1 MSFSAWLSTHYEERG
16 PVKWLAFFLEVIA
29 ALTLLLLMLLTCT
42 DVLGRYLFDNSLD
55 AASELTEIC
64 IAILVFAE
72 MPIITWRSG
81 HVVVDILDKF
91 FGNAIIK
98 ALALFSILIMSS
110 SLYYV
115 AHRIF
120 YMGARSLRRG
130 EESEYLAIP
139 VGYVVQYIA
148 IMSWVTAGAVITYGI
163 YILLFP
169 KKETDSEDIQ
179 SVNNQLV
186 NSQSASSP
194 QSVSSQSKVEGAK

>member
-1 MSFSAWLSTHYEERG
+1 MSFSAWLSTHYEEQG
-16 PVKWLAFFLEVIA
+16 LVKWLAFFLEIIA
-29 ALTLLLLMLLTCT
+29 AITLLLLMLLTCT

-64 IAILVFAE
+64 IAVLVFAE
-72 MPIITWRSG
+72 MPIITWRGG

-91 FGNAIIK
+91 IGKKVIK
-98 ALALFSILIMSS
+98 VLALLSIFVMSS

-120 YMGARSLRRG
+120 YIGGRSIRRG

-139 VGYVVQYIA
+139 MGHIVQYIA

-169 KKETDSEDIQ
+169 KSDQPKSDLNDMKEED
-179 SVNNQLV
+179 
-186 NSQSASSP
+186 
-194 QSVSSQSKVEGAK
+194 

>member
-1 MSFSAWLSTHYEERG
+1 MSFSAWLSTHYEEKG
-16 PVKWLAFFLEVIA
+16 LVKWLAFFLEVIA
-29 ALTLLLLMLLTCT
+29 ALTLLILMLLTCT

-64 IAILVFAE
+64 IAIIVFAE

-81 HVVVDILDKF
+81 HVVVDILDRFMGKK
-91 FGNAIIK
+91 IIK
-98 ALALFSILIMSS
+98 VLSLLSIFIMAS

-120 YMGARSLRRG
+120 FMGARSLRRG

-139 VGYVVQYIA
+139 MGHVVQYIA

-169 KKETDSEDIQ
+169 NKPEQYSEPSESLSSSKE
-179 SVNNQLV
+179 
-186 NSQSASSP
+186 
-194 QSVSSQSKVEGAK
+194 AK

>member
-1 MSFSAWLSTHYEERG
+1 MSFSAWLSTHYEEQG

-64 IAILVFAE
+64 IAIIVFAE
-72 MPIITWRSG
+72 MPIITWRGG
-81 HVVVDILDKF
+81 HVVVDILDRFIGKKV
-91 FGNAIIK
+91 IK
-98 ALALFSILIMSS
+98 VLAVFSIFVMSS

-115 AHRIF
+115 AHRMF
-120 YMGARSLRRG
+120 FMAERSLRRG

-139 VGYVVQYIA
+139 MGHIVQYIA
-148 IMSWVTAGAVITYGI
+148 IMSWITAGSVITYGL

-169 KKETDSEDIQ
+169 RTTTPPADLSDTLPKLKE
-179 SVNNQLV
+179 
-186 NSQSASSP
+186 
-194 QSVSSQSKVEGAK
+194 AK

>member
-1 MSFSAWLSTHYEERG
+1 MSFSAWLSTHYEEQG
-16 PVKWLAFFLEVIA
+16 LVKWLAFFLEVVA

-64 IAILVFAE
+64 IAVLVFAE
-72 MPIITWRSG
+72 MPIITWRGG
-81 HVVVDILDKF
+81 HVVVDILDRFIGKR
-91 FGNAIIK
+91 IIK
-98 ALALFSILIMSS
+98 VLGLLSIFIMSS

-120 YMGARSLRRG
+120 FIGARSIRRG

-139 VGYVVQYIA
+139 MGHIVQYIA
-148 IMSWVTAGAVITYGI
+148 IMSWVTAGTVITYGI

-169 KKETDSEDIQ
+169 RNPTQHSDSSESEPSSKE
-179 SVNNQLV
+179 
-186 NSQSASSP
+186 
-194 QSVSSQSKVEGAK
+194 AK

>member
-1 MSFSAWLSTHYEERG
+1 MSFSAWLSTHYEEKG
-16 PVKWLAFFLEVIA
+16 LVKWIAFFLEVIA
-29 ALTLLLLMLLTCT
+29 AITLLILMLLTCT

-64 IAILVFAE
+64 IAVLVFAE
-72 MPIITWRSG
+72 MPIITWRGG
-81 HVVVDILDKF
+81 HVVVDILDRFIGDK
-91 FGNAIIK
+91 IIK
-98 ALALFSILIMSS
+98 ILGLLSIFVMSS

-120 YMGARSLRRG
+120 YIGGRSIRRG

-139 VGYVVQYIA
+139 MGHVVQYIA

-169 KKETDSEDIQ
+169 NTPTQSSDSD
-179 SVNNQLV
+179 SD
-186 NSQSASSP
+186 SDSS
-194 QSVSSQSKVEGAK
+194 STEEAK

>member
-1 MSFSAWLSTHYEERG
+1 MSFSAWLSTHYEEKG
-16 PVKWLAFFLEVIA
+16 LVKWIAFFLEVIA
-29 ALTLLLLMLLTCT
+29 AITLLILMLLTCT

-72 MPIITWRSG
+72 MPIITWRGG
-81 HVVVDILDKF
+81 HVVVDILDRLIGKKV
-91 FGNAIIK
+91 IK
-98 ALALFSILIMSS
+98 VLDLLSIFVMSS

-120 YMGARSLRRG
+120 YIGSRSIRRG

-139 VGYVVQYIA
+139 MGHVVQYIA
-148 IMSWVTAGAVITYGI
+148 IMSWITAGTVITYGI

-169 KKETDSEDIQ
+169 PTPTQHSDSSESLSSSKE
-179 SVNNQLV
+179 
-186 NSQSASSP
+186 
-194 QSVSSQSKVEGAK
+194 AK

>member
-1 MSFSAWLSTHYEERG
+1 MSFSAWLSTHYEEKG
-16 PVKWLAFFLEVIA
+16 LVKWLAFFLEVIA

-55 AASELTEIC
+55 AASEMTEIC

-72 MPIITWRSG
+72 MPIITWRGG
-81 HVVVDILDKF
+81 HVVVDILDRFIGAKV
-91 FGNAIIK
+91 IK
-98 ALALFSILIMSS
+98 ALGLLSIFVMSS

-120 YMGARSLRRG
+120 YMGSRSIRRG

-139 VGYVVQYIA
+139 MGHIVQYIA
-148 IMSWVTAGAVITYGI
+148 IMSWITAGAVITYGI

-169 KKETDSEDIQ
+169 NNPTQHKDTDK
-179 SVNNQLV
+179 
-186 NSQSASSP
+186 
-194 QSVSSQSKVEGAK
+194 SVSSSKEAK